1 MIVLL
6 LTAMAGGFGALTRFG
21 LDAVLR
27 RPAAPPWL
35 SLMII
40 NVSGS
45 LLLGLLAGLT
55 ANGLV
60 QEPARRIVGGG
71 FLGGYTTFSGAAVDT
86 VRLVQDRSHLAA
98 LISSLGMLLVTV
110 AAAAVGLVL
119 GLGG

>member
-6 LTAMAGGFGALTRFG
+6 TAVAGGFGALTRFG
-21 LDAVLR
+21 MDAVLR
-27 RPAAPPWL
+27 RPARPPWL

-60 QEPARRIVGGG
+60 PEPARAIVGGG
-71 FLGGYTTFSGAAVDT
+71 FLGGYTTFSRAAVDT
-86 VRLVQDRSHLAA
+86 VRLIHDLSHLAG
-98 LISSLGMLLVTV
+98 LISSLGMLLATV
-110 AAAAVGLVL
+110 AAAAAGLVL
-119 GLGG
+119 GLGD